1 MKKVLL
7 ATSALVAFAGAASAE
22 ITFSGYARFGA
33 QYTEGKAAVAAVAGT
48 MNTYAAGVATAVS
61 GTVTADDVA
70 AARAAVTVAANA
82 AALAATDAL
91 RTSTAATLADKQLEL
106 AARLGTAAVAAVANA
121 TTIDQRFN
129 VDINGS
135 AASDNGLSFGAKV
148 RIRSDESGDN
158 GTAAAMNGPRFFVSA
173 SGMELA
179 VGNIYG
185 AIDSMPGLYA
195 GTVGLTG
202 LGFSNVASNFGS
214 QTYASSGA
222 GVNGA
227 ELMYSVGD
235 LSLHVSTVKNKDTEY
250 AVSYKMG
257 DFTVA
262 VGGSDTKTATNVEWI
277 ASVGTKV
284 GGIGLNIVAA
294 QTVAGKNSMTAAA
307 SFAAGAATTV
317 NVYAASDEGQTDK
330 NAYGLGVVHNLGG
343 GTSIRGGVA
352 NTHGTNR
359 ADLGVQFNF

>member
-33 QYTEGKAAVAAVAGT
+33 QYTEGKAAVAAVGATDEQTLAVVTTAEEFGAALVAVVEAGGDAT
-48 MNTYAAGVATAVS
+48 DVEIDALADAQDAYADAV
-61 GTVTADDVA
+61 
-70 AARAAVTVAANA
+70 AAVTAAETG
-82 AALAATDAL
+82 TD
-91 RTSTAATLADKQLEL
+91 
-106 AARLGTAAVAAVANA
+106 AVANA

-129 VDINGS
+129 IDINGS

-185 AIDSMPGLYA
+185 AIDSMPGLYS

-257 DFTVA
+257 DITVA

-330 NAYGLGVVHNLGG
+330 NAFGLGVVHNLGG
-343 GTSIRGGVA
+343 GTSVRGGVA

>member
-33 QYTEGKAAVAAVAGT
+33 QYTEGKAAVAAVGAT
-48 MNTYAAGVATAVS
+48 TAQTDAVDDAAVDLGVALAAVHATAA
-61 GTVTADDVA
+61 TPEQIDALADAQDDYALAV
-70 AARAAVTVAANA
+70 AAVTKAE
-82 AALAATDAL
+82 T
-91 RTSTAATLADKQLEL
+91 
-106 AARLGTAAVAAVANA
+106 GTAAVANA

-129 VDINGS
+129 IDINGS

-158 GTAAAMNGPRFFVSA
+158 GTAAAMNGPRYFVAA

-185 AIDSMPGLYA
+185 AIDSMPGLYS

-222 GVNGA
+222 GVNGV

-257 DFTVA
+257 DFTIA
-262 VGGSDTKTATNVEWI
+262 VGGSDTSTAANVEWI

-294 QTVAGKNSMTAAA
+294 QTVAGKNSMTASA

-330 NAYGLGVVHNLGG
+330 NAFGLGVVHNLGG
-343 GTSIRGGVA
+343 GTSVRGGVA

>member
-1 MKKVLL
+1 VVTT
-7 ATSALVAFAGAASAE
+7 AEEFGAALVAVVEAGGDATDVE
-22 ITFSGYARFGA
+22 IDALADAQDAYAD
-33 QYTEGKAAVAAVAGT
+33 AVAAV
-48 MNTYAAGVATAVS
+48 
-61 GTVTADDVA
+61 
-70 AARAAVTVAANA
+70 
-82 AALAATDAL
+82 
-91 RTSTAATLADKQLEL
+91 TAAET
-106 AARLGTAAVAAVANA
+106 GTDAVANA

-129 VDINGS
+129 IDINGS

-185 AIDSMPGLYA
+185 AIDSMPGLYS

-222 GVNGA
+222 GVNGV

-257 DFTVA
+257 DITVA

-330 NAYGLGVVHNLGG
+330 NAFGLGVVHNLGG
-343 GTSIRGGVA
+343 GASVRGGVA